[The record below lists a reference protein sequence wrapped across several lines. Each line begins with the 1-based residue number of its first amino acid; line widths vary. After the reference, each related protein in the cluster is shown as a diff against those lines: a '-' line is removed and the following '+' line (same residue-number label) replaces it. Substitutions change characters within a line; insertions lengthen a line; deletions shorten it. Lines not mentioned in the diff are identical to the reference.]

1 MTQDYPTTPFG
12 RRPMSLA
19 ILASHVTA
27 RGCPADKTVHK
38 WKIFRA
44 ITECKDRLGV
54 SDRAL
59 SVLSA
64 LLSCLPETAMS
75 AGPDLVVYPSN
86 AQLSL
91 RAHGMPATTLRRH
104 MFALVDAGL
113 VVRRD
118 SPNGKR
124 YVRRGEGGC
133 IEQAYGFDLTPIVAR
148 AEEFE
153 QGAAEMLRQRREMA
167 VAREQISVLRRDI
180 GKMIV
185 FGLDEGI
192 RGDWQAIQE
201 RFRPLCL
208 RIPRS
213 VVHAD
218 LAGLLS
224 ELSELASYVGKLL
237 ETHSNAGNM
246 SGNDNRSGAHY
257 QNSKTDSLNESE
269 PASGKEGEDLSP
281 HPETLKLSMKV
292 GFPLGMILKACPDI
306 GMYHRGGISTW
317 KDLIA
322 AADLVRGMLGISPSA
337 WKDACQAM
345 GDTDAAV
352 TIAGILQRAEEI
364 RSAGGYLRGL
374 TIKATTG
381 QFSTGPM
388 IMALMRRQVPK
399 PGALAS

>member
-1 MTQDYPTTPFG
+1 
-12 RRPMSLA
+12 MSLA
-19 ILASHVTA
+19 MLASQAVA
-27 RGCPADKTVHK
+27 RSCPADKTVHK
-38 WKIFRA
+38 WTIFRA
-44 ITECKDRLGV
+44 ITECKDRLGI

-59 SVLSA
+59 SVLNA

-86 AQLSL
+86 EQLSR

-124 YVRRGEGGC
+124 YVRRGEGGNV
-133 IEQAYGFDLTPIVAR
+133 EKAYGFDLTPIVAR
-148 AEEFE
+148 ADEFE
-153 QGAAEMLRQRREMA
+153 QGAAEVVRQRREMA

-185 FGLDEGI
+185 FGLEEGV

-201 RFRPLCL
+201 RFRPLCV

-218 LAGLLS
+218 LAGLLGD
-224 ELSELASYVGKLL
+224 LSELAIHVGKLL
-237 ETHSNAGNM
+237 ESHSDARNM
-246 SGNDNRSGAHY
+246 SGNDNHNGAHY
-257 QNSKTDSLNESE
+257 QNSKTDSLDESE
-269 PASGKEGEDLSP
+269 PASGKVGAQVTP
-281 HPETLKLSMKV
+281 HQEKPKPSVKV

-317 KDLIA
+317 NDLVA
-322 AADLVRGMLGISPSA
+322 AAGLVRGMLGISPSA
-337 WKDACQAM
+337 WAEACQAM
-345 GDTDAAV
+345 GDVDAAV

-374 TIKATTG
+374 TMKAAAG

-388 IMALMRRQVPK
+388 IMALMRRQIPT
-399 PGALAS
+399 PGAQAS

>member
-19 ILASHVTA
+19 MLASQAVA
-27 RGCPADKTVHK
+27 RSCPAERTVHK
-38 WKIFRA
+38 WTVFRA
-44 ITECKDRLGV
+44 ITECKDRLGI

-59 SVLSA
+59 SVLNA

-86 AQLSL
+86 EQLSR

-124 YVRRGEGGC
+124 YVRRGEGGSV
-133 IEQAYGFDLTPIVAR
+133 EKAYGFDLTPIVAR

-153 QGAAEMLRQRREMA
+153 QGAAEVLRQRREMA

-180 GKMIV
+180 GKMVV
-185 FGLDEGI
+185 FGLEEGI
-192 RGDWQAIQE
+192 RGDWEGIQE

-218 LAGLLS
+218 LVGLLS
-224 ELSELASYVGKLL
+224 ELGELAVHVGKLL
-237 ETHSNAGNM
+237 ETHSDAENM
-246 SGNDNRSGAHY
+246 SGNDNRNGAHY
-257 QNSKTDSLNESE
+257 QNSKTDSLIESE
-269 PASGKEGEDLSP
+269 PAFGKEGADLSP
-281 HPETLKLSMKV
+281 KPETEKRAIKV

-306 GMYHRGGISTW
+306 GMYHRGGISSW
-317 KDLIA
+317 N
-322 AADLVRGMLGISPSA
+322 DLVSAAGLVRSMLGISPSA
-337 WKDACQAM
+337 WQEAQQAM
-345 GDTDAAV
+345 GEADAAV
-352 TIAGILQRAEEI
+352 SIAAILQRAEEI

-374 TIKATTG
+374 TEKAAAG

-388 IMALMRRQVPK
+388 IMALMRKQARK
-399 PGALAS
+399 PGAMAS